1 MKKQFIYVL
10 DYTNAEVIAIEL
22 SASDMER
29 AKELEAEGC
38 DFSGYVEGEL
48 FDRLRIKSDNC
59 HWMSSD
65 NGSITLTNTSKEL
78 NVILD
83 IFK

>member
-1 MKKQFIYVL
+1 MDDRFIYVL

-59 HWMSSD
+59 HWMLSD
-65 NGSITLTNTSKEL
+65 NKSITLTNTSKEL